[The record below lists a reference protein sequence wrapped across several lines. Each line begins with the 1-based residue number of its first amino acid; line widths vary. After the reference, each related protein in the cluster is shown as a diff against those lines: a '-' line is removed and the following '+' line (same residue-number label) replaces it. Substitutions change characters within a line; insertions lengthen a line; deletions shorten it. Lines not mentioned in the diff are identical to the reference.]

1 MAEKAPIG
9 NNENELLMRCNIY
22 FELLATEPDGENKIT
37 KENAADELVEP
48 ITEIAD
54 IKSFIKKSLRDCLLQ
69 LGEIASI
76 KQNLE
81 IKSLKE
87 LMDQNT
93 NIIEGLKIQNPVKV
107 EECTS
112 DNIEECKQK
121 LQQYKQQL
129 QEMVSKAKTITEE
142 KQAEVN
148 NMNNENIAIKELSEK
163 LENLDME
170 NLDNIDL
177 SDENLPQE
185 EQDKVALIMDTLKQ
199 IKDGKAKQESS
210 QKEINE
216 QENKLKEEEDQA
228 FQLQKQ
234 ATEYE
239 AQTVQAMKEEEKKG
253 DDPEEKAIEQDL
265 QEELNAA
272 QDTELKKQLTG
283 TGEVDVKAKTQAF
296 DKTAEKV
303 EGEGLV
309 DTDAAMQEQLGKEKE
324 DTPVVE
330 SDIKGV
336 EDVGSLEDETKALE
350 EAQKKQTDKQ
360 EEREDMVDELNSAF
374 KDVLP
379 NTPIVQSDDDKGGE
393 SGKTETNNPPESVVK
408 KETPDNESK
417 TGEGNDEN
425 RVGGRNKKSR
435 KNRKSSKK
443 KSKKN
448 RK

>member
-1 MAEKAPIG
+1 MA
-9 NNENELLMRCNIY
+9 
-22 FELLATEPDGENKIT
+22 
-37 KENAADELVEP
+37 
-48 ITEIAD
+48 
-54 IKSFIKKSLRDCLLQ
+54 Q
-69 LGEIASI
+69 
-76 KQNLE
+76 
-81 IKSLKE
+81 
-87 LMDQNT
+87 
-93 NIIEGLKIQNPVKV
+93 
-107 EECTS
+107 
-112 DNIEECKQK
+112 
-121 LQQYKQQL
+121 
-129 QEMVSKAKTITEE
+129 
-142 KQAEVN
+142 
-148 NMNNENIAIKELSEK
+148 
-163 LENLDME
+163 
-170 NLDNIDL
+170 
-177 SDENLPQE
+177 
-185 EQDKVALIMDTLKQ
+185 
-199 IKDGKAKQESS
+199 
-210 QKEINE
+210 
-216 QENKLKEEEDQA
+216 NKLKEEENQA

-239 AQTVQAMKEEEKKG
+239 AQTVQAMKEEGKKG
-253 DDPEEKAIEQDL
+253 DDPEDEAIEQDL

-360 EEREDMVDELNSAF
+360 EAREDMVDELNSAF
-374 KDVLP
+374 EDVLP

-417 TGEGNDEN
+417 TG
-425 RVGGRNKKSR
+425 GRNKKSR